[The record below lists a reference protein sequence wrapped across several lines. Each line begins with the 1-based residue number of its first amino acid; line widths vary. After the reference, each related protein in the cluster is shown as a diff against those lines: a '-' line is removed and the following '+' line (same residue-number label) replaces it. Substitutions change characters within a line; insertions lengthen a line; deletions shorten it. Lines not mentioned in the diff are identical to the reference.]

1 METWFMILVS
11 LCLCALLQSLFTRLK
26 PTNRHSLP
34 PGPTAIPILSSLSW
48 LLKSFSELEPILRS
62 LRAKYGPFL
71 QIAPP
76 AFAISR
82 VISSNQ
88 HNISSAFYGPTWR
101 LLRRNLTSEILH
113 PSRVKSYSHARRWVL
128 DILIN
133 SLKPRST
140 SNQRVRVRD
149 HIQYAM
155 FCLLVLMCFGDKLE
169 ENKIK
174 QVEEIQRILL
184 LSFGRFNLLNFW
196 PSLTRILFRK
206 RWEEFFQLR
215 RRHESVLVPLIRA
228 RKKEKQESLSK
239 DKEEFVVSY
248 VDTLLDLELPD
259 EKRKLEEGE
268 IVSLCSEFLDAG
280 TDTTSTALQWI
291 MANLVKYPRIQ
302 EKLFEEIQGVVDA
315 GQEEIREDD
324 LHKMPYLKAVVLE
337 GLRRH
342 PPGHFVLPHAVTQD
356 TILDGFRVPKNG
368 SVNFMVAEMG
378 WDAKVWEDPMMFKP
392 ERFMNSDNSI
402 DVEAFDI
409 TGTNLIWD
417 FKWVAVDGDS
427 VDLSEKQEFTVVMK
441 NPLEA
446 HVSRR
451 ERARVVSYEFRDS
464 FRQLKLKIG
473 ELSSGVYQDLK
484 DASLSLFRQK
494 RQKKRKGNSSIQST
508 ATIDLWLVQIPR
520 KNKP

>member
-62 LRAKYGPFL
+62 LRAKYGPVVTLHIGSRPAIF
-71 QIAPP
+71 IATHSLAHQALVQNGAVFADRPP

-409 TGTNLIWD
+409 TGSKEIKMMPFGAGRRICPGYGLAMLHLEYFLANLIWD

-451 ERARVVSYEFRDS
+451 ERARV
-464 FRQLKLKIG
+464 G
-473 ELSSGVYQDLK
+473 
-484 DASLSLFRQK
+484 
-494 RQKKRKGNSSIQST
+494 
-508 ATIDLWLVQIPR
+508 
-520 KNKP
+520 